1 MLRFQARVSGLG
13 TCEGSEDVFVVR
25 DIYARHQSDKNS
37 ADPDYL
43 DPSTRNPK
51 SAKRTK
57 LLPLLLGFVL

>member
-1 MLRFQARVSGLG
+1 MLRFQAWVPVKVQKMCLS
-13 TCEGSEDVFVVR
+13 FVE
-25 DIYARHQSDKNS
+25 YARHQSDKNS

-57 LLPLLLGFVL
+57 LLPLLLVFVL